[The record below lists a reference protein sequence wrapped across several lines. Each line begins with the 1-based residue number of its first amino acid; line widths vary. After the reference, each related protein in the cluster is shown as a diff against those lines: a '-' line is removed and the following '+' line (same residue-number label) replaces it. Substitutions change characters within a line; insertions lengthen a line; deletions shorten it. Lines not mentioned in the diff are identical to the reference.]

1 MTDAAARSNLTPM
14 AEVQAL
20 DALPRR
26 PGQAHRRPEHPTL
39 GQRCRGGS
47 ERRHSADGRGGVFLV
62 RVTQSKKTAL
72 AWR

>member
-20 DALPRR
+20 DALPRG
-26 PGQAHRRPEHPTL
+26 PGQAHRRPSERIVR
-39 GQRCRGGS
+39 QRCRGGS
-47 ERRHSADGRGGVFLV
+47 ERRHSADGRGGVYFP
-62 RVTQSKKTAL
+62 RVAQSQKTAL

>member
-1 MTDAAARSNLTPM
+1 MTDAAARSHLTPM

-20 DALPRR
+20 DALPRG
-26 PGQAHRRPEHPTL
+26 PGQAHRRPDRPTV

-47 ERRHSADGRGGVFLV
+47 ERGHSADGRGGVFLL
-62 RVTQSKKTAL
+62 RLTQSQKTAL

>member
-20 DALPRR
+20 DALPRG

-47 ERRHSADGRGGVFLV
+47 ERRHSADGRGGVYFP
-62 RVTQSKKTAL
+62 RVAQSQKTAL

>member
-20 DALPRR
+20 DALPRG
-26 PGQAHRRPEHPTL
+26 PGQAHRRPEPPII

-47 ERRHSADGRGGVFLV
+47 ERRHSADGRGGIGYLDVA
-62 RVTQSKKTAL
+62 QSEKTAL